1 MLFRSSTG
9 ESAIIVHS
17 VVHLGR
23 ALGLTVVA
31 EGVETPEQHRFLQ
44 ALGAHELQGFLFSRP
59 VPADEIIRICENDRQ
74 MPAPKP
80 VLDDVTPT
88 AQPAPFEPLAGAA

>member
-1 MLFRSSTG
+1 MLFRS
-9 ESAIIVHS
+9 
-17 VVHLGR
+17 
-23 ALGLTVVA
+23 
-31 EGVETPEQHRFLQ
+31 LQ